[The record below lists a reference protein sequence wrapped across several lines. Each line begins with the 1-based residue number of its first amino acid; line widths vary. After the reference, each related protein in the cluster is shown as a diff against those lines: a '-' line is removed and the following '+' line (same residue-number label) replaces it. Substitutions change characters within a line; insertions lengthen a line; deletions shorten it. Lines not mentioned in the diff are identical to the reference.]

1 MLGGHGRVA
10 ASEEAQGLL
19 DAPRVRDRLIRN
31 RTQLHPRPCSRVWCQ
46 AEVALIGVSA
56 TLGQGAE
63 LWVNPGINQGFGLAD
78 THGAAGFSSAEA
90 HNLGAEY
97 LYARVDRYFIRQTI
111 DLGRATQ
118 KVEVDTNQFA
128 DSTTENRQVLT
139 IGMFAVVDIFDT
151 NKYVNRPKP
160 IS

>member
-1 MLGGHGRVA
+1 M
-10 ASEEAQGLL
+10 
-19 DAPRVRDRLIRN
+19 
-31 RTQLHPRPCSRVWCQ
+31 
-46 AEVALIGVSA
+46 IGVSA

-90 HNLGAEY
+90 YNLGAEY

-111 DLGRATQ
+111 DLGGAAQ
-118 KVEVDTNQFA
+118 KVDADTNQFA
-128 DSTTENRQVLT
+128 DSMTENRLVLP

-151 NKYVNRPKP
+151 NKYANSPKTDFLN
-160 IS
+160 